1 MYKVAALI
9 KRKPGLSRA
18 EFIDYYERSHA
29 PLARKCFPQIVQ
41 YRRNFIDL
49 NDSIIAPG
57 AFAPDFD
64 SVTEIWYRDHAAYDE
79 MLSTHFMKGVQ
90 EIIETDERNFLDQT
104 MTRMIKL
111 EEHGAHHRDADL
123 RPSIGTPP
131 GTGMFKVMALLTA
144 KPGLPRHEF
153 IHYYEHHHAPL
164 IRRLFPWIVEYRRNF
179 IDVEGAIVFANA
191 KLPDFDVITE
201 LWFQNR
207 ADYDRMLTAHENPEV
222 GGAIAR
228 DEENCFDRS
237 KTRFFVVEEAE
248 TPAKAGI

>member
-1 MYKVAALI
+1 MYKVVALI

-41 YRRNFIDL
+41 YRRNFVDL
-49 NDSIIAPG
+49 TGAIMAPG
-57 AFAPDFD
+57 AAQLDFD
-64 SVTEIWYRDHAAYDE
+64 SVTEIWYRDHEAYDE
-79 MLSTHFMKGVQ
+79 MLSTHFMETVR
-90 EIIETDERNFLDQT
+90 ETIESDERNFLDQT
-104 MTRMIKL
+104 MTRMIKV
-111 EEHGAHHRDADL
+111 EQHGAKLPDFEL
-123 RPSIGTPP
+123 RPSIGSPP
-131 GTGMFKVMALLTA
+131 GEGMFKVMALLTC

-153 IHYYEHHHAPL
+153 IHYYEHHHSQL
-164 IRRLFPWIVEYRRNF
+164 IWSLFPWILEYRRNF
-179 IDVEGAIVFANA
+179 IDVEGAIVFPNA

-207 ADYDRMLTAHENPEV
+207 ADYDRMLADHENPEV

-248 TPAKAGI
+248 TPAS